1 MRLLE
6 LLRPVRVVVTK
17 RVSEEEQVSVEAFCR
32 SQPEGIERLTAFL
45 DTLAQARKRWNEQQ
59 RSMVMGQVT
68 QLEAQIEARGE
79 ELRQLQEQIE
89 QAKTKLKR
97 VSN

>member
-32 SQPEGIERLTAFL
+32 SQPEGFERLTAFL
-45 DTLAQARKRWNEQQ
+45 VTLAQARNRWNEQQ